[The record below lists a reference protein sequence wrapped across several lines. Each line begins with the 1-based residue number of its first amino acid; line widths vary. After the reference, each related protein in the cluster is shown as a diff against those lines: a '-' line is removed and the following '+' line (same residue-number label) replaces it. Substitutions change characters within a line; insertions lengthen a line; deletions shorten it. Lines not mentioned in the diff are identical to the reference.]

1 MINRT
6 ETRQHATDGD
16 LVRVIDGELA
26 ADEAVLGAHVT
37 GCGECSARLARLR
50 SISVSIGDLLRA
62 TDVAPVDPVRIRPPF
77 DTVGVARLRRR
88 RRAIAL
94 WSRPG
99 LRAAA
104 AILLLAGV
112 AAASPAARR
121 WIADGIARLRG
132 AAPASPTAPK
142 QPSRPAQVA
151 SGSRVWFAPPTGPEL
166 VVRFENRP
174 KTGTL
179 ALQRIEDDR
188 ASVQVVARASGEA
201 LLVLPGEVRV
211 RNSGT
216 SVADYRLTLP
226 SSVRRVR
233 VYVGPTDAQPMF
245 VDVAAQTARTIDL
258 TQLPERQ

>member
-1 MINRT
+1 MINTT
-6 ETRQHATDGD
+6 ETRQHASDGD

-26 ADEAVLGAHVT
+26 ADDTALAAHVT
-37 GCGECSARLARLR
+37 DCVECSARLTRLR
-50 SISVSIGDLLRA
+50 SISDSIGTLLRA
-62 TDVAPVDPVRIRPPF
+62 TDVAPIDAGRIRPPF

-88 RRAIAL
+88 RRAVVL

-121 WIADGIARLRG
+121 WIADGITRLRG
-132 AAPASPTAPK
+132 APATSPSEPR
-142 QPSRPAQVA
+142 QPSRPAQA
-151 SGSRVWFAPPTGPEL
+151 AGGSRVWFSPPTGPEL

-174 KTGTL
+174 TAGTL

-226 SSVRRVR
+226 STIRRVR

-245 VDVAAQTARTIDL
+245 VDVAAGTARTIDL
-258 TQLPERQ
+258 TQLPGRQ